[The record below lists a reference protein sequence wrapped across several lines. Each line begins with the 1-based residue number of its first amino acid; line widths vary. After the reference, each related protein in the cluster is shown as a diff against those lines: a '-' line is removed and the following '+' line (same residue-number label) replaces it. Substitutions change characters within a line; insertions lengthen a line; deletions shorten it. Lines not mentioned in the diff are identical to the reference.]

1 MASSFHSEKPSFES
15 KHRIGSGTPV
25 SEETELNDYKGT
37 TTVENFSDSP
47 VEVSNIQTE
56 GIDGPPKQGFFHRGI
71 VGRILDSYKRAT
83 PAGNNDPE
91 SDVMSTFSNSG
102 LKQALK
108 TRHVVMMSLGTGIGT
123 GLLIGNGKGLSNAGP
138 APLIIGYGLVSINT
152 YFMVQ
157 AAGEMAVAF
166 PTLPGSFNSYTSML
180 VSKPYGFATT
190 WLFFVQWLTM
200 FPMEL
205 IAMTMAVRFWT
216 TKVDPDVFVLI
227 FFVFLFVVHFI
238 GVEAYGETEF
248 FLNMCKVFLV
258 IGFVIFAIVLTAGG
272 AGDSGYLGGK
282 YWHNPG
288 AFVGHNAESRF
299 KGVCY
304 VLVSAYFSYGGTEL
318 FVLSVNEQEN
328 PRRTT
333 PTATKTTIY
342 RILFVYLLTM
352 ILLGFTV
359 PNNHPRLMGSPYAK
373 EGVQSVSPYVLAAY
387 IHNVKVLPHFINAVV
402 MLAMVSMSNSA
413 MYAAPRL
420 ICSLAQQGYCPKYF
434 DYIDR
439 RGRPTRA
446 LVLCFIIG
454 TIGFGSSSEK
464 RDTIF
469 SWLSAIAG
477 LSELFTWSS
486 IMLSHVRFRAALK
499 KQGKSV
505 NELGYKSNTGVW
517 GSAYG
522 VFFSILVFM
531 AQFWVALSAP
541 NSGGKC
547 SANDFFQSYLAM
559 PIWLTFYFGYMF
571 WNRDFTFM
579 IPLDKIDLD
588 FHRRYYDPDLL
599 RQEDEEHK
607 QAMKHASFLVKL
619 RNFFC

>member
-1 MASSFHSEKPSFES
+1 MEMASSFHSEKRSFDS
-15 KHRIGSGTPV
+15 KHRLGSNTPV
-25 SEETELNDYKGT
+25 SEETQINDYKGT
-37 TTVENFSDSP
+37 VENLSDSP

-56 GIDGPPKQGFFHRGI
+56 GIDGPPKQGFFQRGI
-71 VGRILDSYKRAT
+71 LGRVVDSYRRADI
-83 PAGNNDPE
+83 PGQDDPE
-91 SDVMSTFSNSG
+91 GDMVSNAG

-108 TRHVVMMSLGTGIGT
+108 TRHVAMMSLGTGIGT
-123 GLLIGNGKGLSNAGP
+123 GLLIANGKGLSNAGP
-138 APLIIGYGLVSINT
+138 APLLIGYGLVSVNT

-157 AAGEMAVAF
+157 AAGELAVAF
-166 PTLPGSFNSYTSML
+166 PTIPGSFNAYTSQL
-180 VSKPYGFATT
+180 VSRPFGFATT

-205 IAMTMAVRFWT
+205 IAMTFAVRFWT
-216 TKVDPDVFVLI
+216 TRVDADVFVLI
-227 FFVFLFVVHFI
+227 FFVFLFIVHFI

-248 FLNMCKVFLV
+248 FLNLFKVLMV
-258 IGFVIFAIVLTAGG
+258 IGFVIFAICVAAGG
-272 AGDSGYLGGK
+272 AGDSGYIGAK
-282 YWHNPG
+282 YWHDPG
-288 AFVGHNAESRF
+288 AFVSHTAEGRF

-328 PRRTT
+328 PRKTI

-342 RILFVYLLTM
+342 RIIFIYLLTM
-352 ILLGFTV
+352 VLVGFTV

-373 EGVQSVSPYVLAAY
+373 EGVQSVSPYVLAASY
-387 IHNVKVLPHFINAVV
+387 HHVRVLPHFINAVV
-402 MLAMVSMSNSA
+402 MLALVSMSNSA

-454 TIGFGSSSEK
+454 VIAFASSSEK
-464 RDTIF
+464 RETIF

-486 IMLSHVRFRAALK
+486 IMLSHVRFRAAIK
-499 KQGKSV
+499 VQGKDI

-522 VFFSILVFM
+522 VFFSLLVFA

-547 SANDFFQSYLAM
+547 SASDFFQSYLAL
-559 PIWLTFYFGYMF
+559 PIWLTFYVGFML
-571 WNRDFTFM
+571 WTRDFTFL
-579 IPLDKIDLD
+579 IPLNKVDLD
-588 FHRRYYDPDLL
+588 SYRRYYDPELL

-607 QAMKHASFLVKL
+607 QAMKSASIWIKL
-619 RNFFC
+619 HSFFC